1 VELNGTVASAGGA
14 PLSEPELASLRTLVD
29 ALEETRYYH
38 SKKAPAT
45 GISVLL
51 RTLAWPPSH
60 AFPSLDLLRVLLT
73 HADGNAALAAAP
85 AQFMPAVLAAAAAGD
100 AAARPAALMAG
111 RALLNL
117 CALAP
122 TQGVFVRELPAV
134 LGAVGALLRFP
145 HASVQAT
152 GAWVLHNAAHA
163 AVEAAGGL
171 AALGAAPL
179 PPFLAGG
186 ALQQA
191 MALIKVALGLAD
203 EDARVKA
210 LIAAGS
216 LAAIDAAAGKV
227 ALAEARAAGIK
238 EAAAAAAAGSAA
250 AAPIA
255 AEVARILDM

>member
-1 VELNGTVASAGGA
+1 
-14 PLSEPELASLRTLVD
+14 
-29 ALEETRYYH
+29 
-38 SKKAPAT
+38 
-45 GISVLL
+45 
-51 RTLAWPPSH
+51 
-60 AFPSLDLLRVLLT
+60 VLLT

-152 GAWVLHNAAHA
+152 GAWVLFNVAHA
-163 AVEAAGGL
+163 AVEAAGG
-171 AALGAAPL
+171 AEALGAAAL
-179 PPFLAGG
+179 PPFLGAA

-191 MALIKVALGLAD
+191 MALLRAALALPD
-203 EDARVKA
+203 EDARIKA
-210 LIAAGS
+210 LVAVGT
-216 LAAIDAAAGKV
+216 LVAIDAAAGK
-227 ALAEARAAGIK
+227 AAAAAARAEGIR
-238 EAAAAAAAGSAA
+238 EAAAAAAAGSAS
-250 AAPIA
+250 APAVA
-255 AEVARILDM
+255 AEVARILDL